1 MVRRRWLL
9 RENIQRRAG
18 NGPRLDRLV
27 QRAFINQPASR
38 AVDNSYAL
46 FHPGK
51 SVATNDASRFRSQ
64 RCMDGDK
71 IRTCEKIVKRRQLDL
86 QITRLLRRDEGIEG
100 NNLHTKRARP

>member
-1 MVRRRWLL
+1 MVRRRWFL

-18 NGPRLDRLV
+18 NCSRLDRVV
-27 QRAFINQPASR
+27 QRTLINKPAAC

-46 FHPGK
+46 LHARK

-64 RCMDGDK
+64 RCMDGNK
-71 IRTCEKIVKRRQLDL
+71 IRTCEKIVKRRQLDV
-86 QITRLLRRDEGIEG
+86 QITRLLGCNEGIEG